1 MVRRIFLDSKGMNS
15 LEIAI
20 VLIACVLVASFFA
33 AASISTGIFTSDQ
46 AQKTVN
52 AGLADVRG
60 ALELK
65 EPVIARVSGTVGTTG
80 VVTSIESQVI
90 NAVSRFVDLSPGNA
104 IPDLKQLVAD
114 LSLEVHRVKKRPSQL
129 STGPQAHE
137 RPGEVERHK
146 PGGRDPVGKQEP
158 NPLSLS
164 LRSLRPSPA
173 RPQYRQKSPCLLR
186 RKCRNNP
193 R

>member
-146 PGGRDPVGKQEP
+146 PGGRDPVGKTEVTHPTAGAQE
-158 NPLSLS
+158 
-164 LRSLRPSPA
+164 
-173 RPQYRQKSPCLLR
+173 
-186 RKCRNNP
+186 
-193 R
+193 